1 MRQWQKNSD
10 QNIYVSMTHMYDN
23 ENFPSGGFGDSLQL
37 TSWILDSGAT
47 CNMKPEI
54 LDFIPSSL
62 E

>member
-1 MRQWQKNSD
+1 
-10 QNIYVSMTHMYDN
+10 MYDN

-54 LDFIPSSL
+54 SDFIPSSL